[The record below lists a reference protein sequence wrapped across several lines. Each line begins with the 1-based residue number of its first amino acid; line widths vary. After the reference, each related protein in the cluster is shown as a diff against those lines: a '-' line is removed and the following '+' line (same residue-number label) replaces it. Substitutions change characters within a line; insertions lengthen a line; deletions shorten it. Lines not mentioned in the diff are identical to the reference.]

1 MINKTQMLK
10 GILEGCVL
18 KITEEK
24 PVYSQEI
31 VVTLREYGFDDMSEG
46 TLYPMLLR
54 LEKDGLFETQ
64 RVESQLGP
72 SRKYY
77 TLSAK
82 GKKELGEF
90 LTIWH
95 EFKSTVDSIITGKG
109 ESDGKQHELA

>member
-1 MINKTQMLK
+1 MTNRTQMLK

-18 KITEEK
+18 KITDGRS
-24 PVYSQEI
+24 VYSQEI
-31 VVTLREYGFDDMSEG
+31 VNMLREYGFDDMSEG
-46 TLYPMLLR
+46 TLHPMLLR

-82 GKKELGEF
+82 GKQELRSF
-90 LTIWH
+90 
-95 EFKSTVDSIITGKG
+95 
-109 ESDGKQHELA
+109 

>member
-1 MINKTQMLK
+1 MTNRTQMLK

-18 KITEEK
+18 KIIDGRS
-24 PVYSQEI
+24 VYSQEI
-31 VVTLREYGFDDMSEG
+31 VNMLREYGFDDMSEG
-46 TLYPMLLR
+46 TLHPMLLR

-82 GKKELGEF
+82 GKQELRSF
-90 LTIWH
+90 
-95 EFKSTVDSIITGKG
+95 
-109 ESDGKQHELA
+109 